1 MVKKEQVW
9 KGLRLELTRN
19 EMQQIYQANEY
30 ELDDYYD
37 YEILVKTLKMAR
49 NKEIDFELF
58 LDWCV
63 LVANCFNATIYPY
76 KTKVGKLYASVS
88 YFFDGISF
96 MDKYDKQDFLEDY
109 AMLKDYDHIIKKAK
123 GKIKGPFVSNG
134 VERILCFDH
143 ANWNYDSRVYRL
155 IIKDYN
161 TKEWEI
167 RYIDDHNFEY
177 DESINYSFVN
187 KKEFEKI
194 FNEFYDDDS
203 DWREIHNMKF

>member
-1 MVKKEQVW
+1 MVTKEVVW

-19 EMQQIYQANEY
+19 EIQQIYQAKEY
-30 ELDDYYD
+30 ELDDYYNYD
-37 YEILVKTLKMAR
+37 LLVETLKMAV

-63 LVANCFNATIYPY
+63 LIANCFSSTIYPY
-76 KTKVGKLYASVS
+76 KTKVGKLYDSVG
-88 YFFDGISF
+88 YYFDGISF
-96 MDKYDKQDFLEDY
+96 MEKYDKKDFLEDY
-109 AMLKDYDHIIKKAK
+109 AKLKDYDHSIKKAK
-123 GKIKGPFVSNG
+123 RKIKGPFVSNG

-143 ANWNYDSRVYRL
+143 ANWNYDSCVYKL

-167 RYIDDHNFEY
+167 RYIDDYDFEY

-187 KKEFEKI
+187 EKEFDKI
-194 FNEFYDDDS
+194 FNKFYNEDS
-203 DWREIHNMKF
+203 DWREVHNMKF